1 MCQIRFFK
9 IMTQEKLEQLRKKA
23 ADLPPSPGVYL
34 MKNAAGEIL
43 YVGKSR
49 HLCNRVSSYF
59 TGSRQTAKTARLVSL
74 IADFDTIVCPTEMEA
89 LSLENTLIKRHAPKY
104 NIRLK
109 DAKSYP
115 YIKMTN
121 EQYPRLVVT
130 RHPTKDGTYFGPY
143 PGAADARA
151 NAETVAKLFGLIQCH
166 HKFPE
171 DAGRVRP
178 CLYRQTHRCSAP
190 CAGDVT
196 AEEYRRLCKSAQ
208 EVLRGGVRRVA
219 EELKAE
225 MLRLA
230 EEEQFEAAA
239 RIRDRIRA
247 LSGLGERQAV
257 VGVAGEDTDVWAM
270 TVTETGSALA
280 VLTVRD
286 GALIYKN
293 EFVFPRT
300 EILTEEGAVT
310 FLADY
315 YDQKGNCPPTVSLDF
330 IPENGDVSLL
340 EDYLTL
346 TEGHRVHV
354 VLPKRGVKSRLCR
367 MAKENAEEAIEKN
380 RTATMRQDTAL
391 YRLASMLGLET
402 VPDRVEAYDVS
413 NLSTECT
420 TASMVVWENGAL
432 AKSRYRFF
440 RIKDVAQDDYGAMSE
455 AISRRF
461 SHEGNNGFAALPDL
475 ILLDGGKGHVNTIK
489 RLLAEMGVDVPVFG
503 MVKDDFHKTRAIT
516 NGDGEIGI
524 AKEQD
529 VYTFVYNLHEEAHR
543 FAVSRMMNAK
553 RKTLK
558 RSKLEDIPGIGKTR
572 AGLLLK
578 QFGSLKRVKEASRE
592 ELERA
597 EGMTSSA
604 VSAVWSYF
612 HSEDNK

>member
-130 RHPTKDGTYFGPY
+130 RRPTKDGTYFGPY

-380 RTATMRQDTAL
+380 RTATMRQDAAL